1 MMIIDWLLRFITAF
15 YLIWLFKTM
24 IHDRILLGKQNVIVN
39 KVKELEKSR
48 VLLEESLA
56 SDPVLKELITEF
68 PEVPEN
74 HFFVETNSGS
84 ELWETIDL
92 PHLNASIKGGFSE
105 EKREAVYRANY
116 LLDLKAE
123 DIEKHVENALKGETA
138 IVPKEHWNKI
148 VNPEF
153 KFKDLDL
160 RGIKLNEVQEKF
172 LIYLFSLQYL
182 WLDEALIEMGVKK
195 DLIGQTFKTIGLIT
209 QQEYD
214 NSLFNNSGKT
224 EFSEEVT
231 GKLFAVQILVKEI
244 LLADYS
250 DLNVNDVVSLED
262 EFIDLVIDHIEEW
275 AVIYDND
282 PNDFSEGVL
291 EGFSYL
297 IERVDFYV

>member
-1 MMIIDWLLRFITAF
+1 MIIDWLLRFITAF
-15 YLIWLFKTM
+15 YIVWLFKTM
-24 IHDRILLGKQNVIVN
+24 IHDRILFGKQNVIVN

-56 SDPVLKELITEF
+56 SDPVFKELITEF

-74 HFFVETNSGS
+74 HFFVETNTGS

-92 PHLNASIKGGFSE
+92 PQLRASVKGGFSE

-116 LLDLKAE
+116 LLDLKDE
-123 DIEKHVENALKGETA
+123 DTEKYVEKILNGETA
-138 IVPKEHWNKI
+138 IVPKEYWDKI

-172 LIYLFSLQYL
+172 LIHLLSFQFH
-182 WLDEALIEMGVKK
+182 WIDEALIEMGVKQ
-195 DLIGQTFKTIGLIT
+195 DLISQTFETIGIKIK
-209 QQEYD
+209 QERESVFVGS
-214 NSLFNNSGKT
+214 N

-244 LLADYS
+244 LLTDYS
-250 DLNVNDVVSLED
+250 ELNVNDVASLED
-262 EFIDLVIDHIEEW
+262 EFADLVLDHLEEW

-282 PNDFSEGVL
+282 SNDFNEGIL
-291 EGFSYL
+291 EGFDYL
-297 IERVDFYV
+297 IERIDFLN

>member
-1 MMIIDWLLRFITAF
+1 MIIVDWLVRFITAF

-24 IHDRILLGKQNVIVN
+24 IHDRILLGKQNMTAN

-48 VLLEESLA
+48 ILLEESLA

-84 ELWETIDL
+84 ELWETIEL
-92 PHLNASIKGGFSE
+92 PHLNASIKGGFSK

-195 DLIGQTFKTIGLIT
+195 DLISQTFETIGIKVK
-209 QQEYD
+209 EERE
-214 NSLFNNSGKT
+214 SLFVGNN

-250 DLNVNDVVSLED
+250 ALNVNDVVSLED

-282 PNDFSEGVL
+282 PNDFSEGAL